1 MSQEVKI
8 SKYLSYLLRHGAKEK
23 NLQMSIDGFVEVNSI
38 LNLQQSKSYKISLE
52 IIKKIVET
60 NDKRRFE
67 IKTEDGKIFIRAC
80 QGHSIKDLDETK
92 MMREITNP
100 EEFPVVVHGTYSKN
114 WEIIKSEGL
123 KVMNRNHVHFA
134 PGYPKDDQV
143 ISGMRS
149 TCDVFIELDIR
160 MALSEGIK
168 FFISSNRVILS
179 SGIDGVILPK
189 YFKEIKTRK

>member
-1 MSQEVKI
+1 MTQEIKI

-38 LNLQQSKSYKISLE
+38 LNLTQSKSYKINLE

-60 NDKRRFE
+60 NDKKRFE
-67 IKTEDGKIFIRAC
+67 LKVEDGNFYIRAC

-100 EEFPVVVHGTYSKN
+100 DEFPTVVHGTYCKN
-114 WEIIKSEGL
+114 WKLIKLEGL
-123 KVMNRNHVHFA
+123 KVMNRNHIHFA

-149 TCDVFIELDIR
+149 SCDIYIELDLK
-160 MALSEGIK
+160 MALSDGIK

-179 SGIDGVILPK
+179 SGVNGVILPK
-189 YFKEIKTRK
+189 YFKNVK